1 MGSETKHQTG
11 TESALIERSRQG
23 DLEAF
28 DSLVQIHQDRIYN
41 LSLRLLG
48 NEEDALDLAQEAFC
62 AAFRKMG
69 SFRGEAAFFS
79 WLYRI
84 TVNLAKNFWR
94 KGAQRVSDRSVPLEP
109 ANSENEREYAPPIPN
124 GAPNPRQ
131 QAAGHEL
138 RAILDEK
145 MNELSFD
152 FRTILALRFMEGL
165 SYEEI
170 AEALGCN
177 MGTVKSRLNRARNE
191 LRDLMEPY
199 L

>member
-1 MGSETKHQTG
+1 M
-11 TESALIERSRQG
+11 IERCRRG

-41 LSLRLLG
+41 LALRLLG

-62 AAFRKMG
+62 AAFRKIG
-69 SFRGEAAFFS
+69 AYRGEAAFFS

-94 KGAQRVSDRSVPLEP
+94 RGAQRVSERGVSMDPP
-109 ANSENEREYAPPIPN
+109 NSENEQEHAPQIPD

-138 RAILDEK
+138 REILDEK
-145 MNELSFD
+145 MNEISFE
-152 FRTILALRFMEGL
+152 FREILALRFMEGL

-177 MGTVKSRLNRARNE
+177 PGTVKSRLNRARNE
-191 LRDLMEPY
+191 LKHLMEPY